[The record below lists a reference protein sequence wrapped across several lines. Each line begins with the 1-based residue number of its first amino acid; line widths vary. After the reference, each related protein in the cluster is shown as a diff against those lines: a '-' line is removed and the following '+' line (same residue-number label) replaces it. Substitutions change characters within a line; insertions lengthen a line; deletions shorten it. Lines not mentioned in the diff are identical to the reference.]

1 MPKLSMIYVD
11 HISCVFKLG
20 YLFVTL
26 NLYTRNW
33 KKKKI
38 QLYLKI
44 KEKANPFKDF
54 FPNGIIQEFLDL

>member
-11 HISCVFKLG
+11 NISCVFELG
-20 YLFVTL
+20 YLFVIL
-26 NLYTRNW
+26 NPYTRNW

-44 KEKANPFKDF
+44 KEKANPFKKIS
-54 FPNGIIQEFLDL
+54 PNRIIQDFLDL

>member
-11 HISCVFKLG
+11 NISCVFELG
-20 YLFVTL
+20 YLFVIL

-33 KKKKI
+33 KKKI

-44 KEKANPFKDF
+44 KEKANPFKKIS
-54 FPNGIIQEFLDL
+54 PNRIIQEFLDL